1 MGGLSQIAGIL
12 LVGFIPS
19 KMHGFEQYFEMI
31 TTSCLVLDQQDHAEH
46 HFQLFVAPIIQMPK
60 GDTLLSY

>member
-1 MGGLSQIAGIL
+1 MGGLSQNAGIHS
-12 LVGFIPS
+12 VGFIPS

-31 TTSCLVLDQQDHAEH
+31 ATSRLVLDQQDHEEH

-60 GDTLLSY
+60 GDTPLSY